1 MVPIFRLGLQTPANT
16 IEETTMKFVVKI
28 ATTIA
33 ALMAINPLWAA
44 TYTFE
49 AVTDFTDINAG
60 DVPYYRHNG
69 INALAINAAD
79 ESYRDKFARA
89 TLDFAEVSG
98 VYDVTI
104 TALGETDGDGEFRF
118 LVDGVVVGSAVNSPA
133 SQDYGE
139 QLHTFENISIP
150 QGAVIGVESIAVSN
164 GTIPEGDAFA
174 YARGRWTRLT
184 IADTDTSTPE
194 EYIDLALDI
203 SADSATA
210 SIEDEISFDV
220 AVENFSDD
228 YAATTPTVVL
238 TFGDG
243 LANFASDLCTETG
256 TDTLTCEL
264 PEIGANEKSDF
275 TVTATAS
282 SSGDKVVEATVTAD
296 QFELDTYNNTGIAY
310 VEVAAAPVEEVVTPA
325 NENVDLQIAV
335 TADKD
340 SIEIGDT
347 VTYNVSVT
355 NVHASN
361 TATSPSVS
369 IAMPASL
376 QFAASDSCTVD
387 DRLVTCEMEE
397 LPPGAN
403 RAATFAA
410 SAIAVNSYSQVFATA
425 SADQPEDN
433 VANNEQQIITRI
445 SPEAFRNTQP
455 TANNTDA
462 SATSPDTNSSD
473 TNSGNT
479 NSGGGALQL
488 PVLLLLFI
496 ASLTQSRR
504 RHS

>member
-49 AVTDFTDINAG
+49 AVTDFTNINAG

-98 VYDVTI
+98 VYNVTI

-184 IADTDTSTPE
+184 IADTDTNTPE

-238 TFGDG
+238 TFSDG

-256 TDTLTCEL
+256 TDTLTCGL

-275 TVTATAS
+275 TVTA
-282 SSGDKVVEATVTAD
+282 
-296 QFELDTYNNTGIAY
+296 
-310 VEVAAAPVEEVVTPA
+310 
-325 NENVDLQIAV
+325 
-335 TADKD
+335 
-340 SIEIGDT
+340 
-347 VTYNVSVT
+347 
-355 NVHASN
+355 
-361 TATSPSVS
+361 
-369 IAMPASL
+369 
-376 QFAASDSCTVD
+376 
-387 DRLVTCEMEE
+387 
-397 LPPGAN
+397 
-403 RAATFAA
+403 
-410 SAIAVNSYSQVFATA
+410 
-425 SADQPEDN
+425 
-433 VANNEQQIITRI
+433 
-445 SPEAFRNTQP
+445 
-455 TANNTDA
+455 
-462 SATSPDTNSSD
+462 
-473 TNSGNT
+473 
-479 NSGGGALQL
+479 QL
-488 PVLLLLFI
+488 PRQHPARVTKWLKQRSLLISSNSTLI
-496 ASLTQSRR
+496 TTQALHISRLQPHR
-504 RHS
+504 LKRLSHPQTKT

>member
-1 MVPIFRLGLQTPANT
+1 
-16 IEETTMKFVVKI
+16 MKFVVKI

-33 ALMAINPLWAA
+33 ALIVINPLWAA

-60 DVPYYRHNG
+60 VVPYYRHNG
-69 INALAINAAD
+69 VNALAINAAD

-89 TLDFAEVSG
+89 TMNFAEVSG

-164 GTIPEGDAFA
+164 GMIPEGNAFA

-184 IADTDTSTPE
+184 IADAVTSPAA
-194 EYIDLALDI
+194 EYIDLALEI
-203 SADSATA
+203 TADSATA
-210 SIEDEISFDV
+210 STEDYLSFDV

-228 YAATTPTVVL
+228 TAATTPTVVL
-238 TFGDG
+238 TFSDG
-243 LANFASDLCTETG
+243 LVSFASDLCTETS

-275 TVTATAS
+275 TVTATTSTAGDQEVVAS
-282 SSGDKVVEATVTAD
+282 VTAD
-296 QFELDTYNNTGIAY
+296 QFELDTYNNTDNAT
-310 VEVAAAPVEEVVTPA
+310 VEVASPQVEEDVTPA

-335 TADKD
+335 TADRD
-340 SIEIGDT
+340 PIEIGDT

-361 TATSPSVS
+361 TATSPSVG
-369 IAMPASL
+369 ITLPASL
-376 QFAASDSCTVD
+376 QFAASDTCTVD
-387 DRLVTCEMEE
+387 AQIVICEMEE
-397 LPPGAN
+397 LPAGTN

-410 SAIAVNSYSQVFATA
+410 TAIAVNSYSQVFATA

-455 TANNTDA
+455 AVDNTATESNAAD
-462 SATSPDTNSSD
+462 
-473 TNSGNT
+473 T
-479 NSGGGALQL
+479 NSGGGALH
-488 PVLLLLFI
+488 PSVLLLLLF
-496 ASLTQSRR
+496 ASVRQSRR
-504 RHS
+504 RHNR